1 MISRAILSRNMVANR
16 LVQLLLMGK
25 MGNQQLDSRFV
36 VHFINYCSGVEMD
49 VRLSDAVLDL
59 DGDC

>member
-16 LVQLLLMGK
+16 LVQLLL